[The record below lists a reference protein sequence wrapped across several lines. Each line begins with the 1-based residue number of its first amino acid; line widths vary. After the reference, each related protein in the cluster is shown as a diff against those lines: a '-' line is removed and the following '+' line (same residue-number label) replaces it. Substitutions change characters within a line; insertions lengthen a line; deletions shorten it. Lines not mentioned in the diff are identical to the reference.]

1 MSFCGATAYVIPG
14 ATAYVIPRSH
24 GICHPGEPRHM
35 SSREATAYVILWSH
49 GICHS
54 EELATKNLGKTEKLE
69 ELKEMGGHKP
79 PLNFA
84 INNFFFRNNVIH
96 RNIIR

>member
-1 MSFCGATAYVIPG
+1 MNCSIYH
-14 ATAYVIPRSH
+14 S
-24 GICHPGEPRHM
+24 EKPRHM
-35 SSREATAYVILWSH
+35 SSWGATVYVILRSH

-69 ELKEMGGHKP
+69 ELEEMGGHKP

>member
-1 MSFCGATAYVIPG
+1 MNCS
-14 ATAYVIPRSH
+14 
-24 GICHPGEPRHM
+24 ICHPGEPRHM